1 VKRLVVLALLATLF
15 LPACGNT
22 DRPEGVVE
30 RWLVSLNQGTA
41 GRPDKYAPDELSQ
54 RILPSWQNRDPS
66 ELDVIEVGKGHVHAN
81 VRYDVPFRVK
91 QLNGPEVSGV
101 ARLSR
106 SILDGTW
113 RVDETLPADP
123 RLEVPSQG
131 GDRIADTSSAVWLA
145 GIGIAALLVL
155 MSMVLMSTV
164 GKEARVSG

>member
-1 VKRLVVLALLATLF
+1 MKRLVVLALLTTLF

-30 RWLVSLNQGTA
+30 RWLVSLNQGKA
-41 GRPDKYAPDELSQ
+41 GQPEKYAPDLLSQ
-54 RILPSWQNRDPS
+54 QILPNWQSREPGD
-66 ELDVIEVGKGHVHAN
+66 LDIVEVGKGRVHAN

-145 GIGIAALLVL
+145 GIGIAGLLILV
-155 MSMVLMSTV
+155 SVALMSTV